1 VKKGKRKERWQKAI
15 LGITMAAFMLA
26 SVMVAMVPIG
36 GAESRGDNFNH
47 IVKDTIPERVLIG
60 QNISILEK
68 AVTVDMPST
77 VAIGDKITIK
87 GTATSGMYGRRA
99 KLPVPS
105 VALGDDFKVNGISR
119 GADTVNIFVVGPKGS
134 AGRAIDTGKIST
146 NYAKNIFGETVA
158 VSTSDRTFEKNI
170 DVDEDTDTG
179 SYIILVLSPGRD
191 GIYNGLPGGV
201 TPNNFAVV
209 FVTTYNQIV
218 RFAKTREQLL
228 SMAVDAT
235 IGAPGSDDLGWFG
248 YIKVQSPRVL
258 LDTVSDI
265 PPGEPL
271 VVTGTTNRKEG
282 CIVLIEAKGPVTLAP
297 QTVPVTNGRFS
308 ATFDT
313 ITAEEGTYTVT
324 AEDEDGHM
332 DKATVE
338 ILETAPTPLPATPAS
353 EVTQT
358 PPPAVSPKP
367 TATPKPTPKPPGFEV
382 VFVIAGLL
390 AVAYFVLIRKK

>member
-15 LGITMAAFMLA
+15 IGISMVAFMFA

-36 GAESRGDNFNH
+36 GTESRGDNFNP
-47 IVKDTIPERVLIG
+47 IVNDTV
-60 QNISILEK
+60 
-68 AVTVDMPST
+68 PST

-87 GTATSGMYGRRA
+87 GTTTSGMYVRKA
-99 KLPVPS
+99 KLSVPS
-105 VALGDDFKVNGISR
+105 VALGDDFKVKGISR

-134 AGRAIDTGKIST
+134 AGRAIDTGKISK
-146 NYAKNIFGETVA
+146 NYAENIFGETVS
-158 VSTSDRTFEKNI
+158 VSTSDRTFEKKI

-179 SYIILVLSPGRD
+179 TYIIAVLSPGRD
-191 GIYNGLPGGV
+191 GIYNGLPGEV

-218 RFAKTREQLL
+218 RFAKTQEQLL

-235 IGAPGSDDLGWFG
+235 IGAAGSDDLAWFG

-258 LDTVSDI
+258 LDTVSDL
-265 PPGEPL
+265 PLGEPL

-313 ITAEEGTYTVT
+313 TTAEEGTYTVT
-324 AEDEDGHM
+324 AEDGDGHM
-332 DKATVE
+332 DEATVE
-338 ILETAPTPLPATPAS
+338 ILETAPTPLPATPTS

-358 PPPAVSPKP
+358 PPPAVSSKP
-367 TATPKPTPKPPGFEV
+367 AVSAKPAATPKPPGFDV
-382 VFVIAGLL
+382 VFAIAGLL